1 MVKAMVNLCVMAK
14 KKQLPKYQDGERYLK
29 NPFVRRKPMRVK
41 DLDSY
46 EKNQYGTL
54 EDDRFYLE
62 SFPPPRRD
70 ASGKYYHPVIRD
82 PETGELTRV
91 HNLPITSISGRKASD
106 SSEMA
111 MDTKTGK
118 MTSNTH
124 NVDWSKSQA
133 GNKILTGLTFA
144 AAAPANLGLKATS
157 KLGKAGLFALDALIN
172 PGMGFGKLGKAG
184 VKTLDALINPGM
196 ARKPMISWR
205 SLKPKSRY
213 VKAKQ
218 LVDAKLEGEQW
229 VKDWYDDPY
238 TKNRIKNIEMPEIQS
253 PIFDN
258 ELSKVEFATNPD
270 FIGSSNFFGEEVLNR
285 GRSFSNGEVYV
296 NPNMPRN
303 QIRSTTIHELTHN
316 KTRNESNY
324 VIDVL
329 VKRAMDK
336 SKAASDYDNYLLD
349 PAEVY
354 ARIAQIRFTHNI
366 KPSDIV
372 SDKQIDKIIKSN
384 KGLVDNRFFKLIKD
398 KSAFKDLFNLLPA
411 VAGTGAVG
419 IGAAQA
425 GNKEYQQG
433 GITGDPPWKK
443 KTYSTIEDAPYKEKE
458 LPIKTRQ
465 DFKGNFLSKTASGGV
480 RRDSYGKL
488 GDLYRYFGGLDLKHD
503 VLYNSKYKPSNS
515 KDPNAKYIAIQDS
528 AFRSE
533 ILSNANR
540 IFNANKLKEKESKI
554 NENTYT
560 VNLTNWGKNSSALGN
575 VFISRGEDENGKYIS
590 YYDVF
595 DRETGAIGKDGFD
608 FNATKPFEVYD
619 RIYIDTDKTG
629 NAVERKS
636 FQQGGVVT
644 SKYGQWKYPGQVTK
658 VPSGDITMEGVNYP
672 VLGVS
677 DSGDRQMMYP
687 GGNYHFKGKSV
698 IEYPILPKMQ
708 GGGQLPKYQLAGETP
723 KETYQDEIEGRHY
736 GMIFGKP
743 PEGYSKPG
751 RATSKPRNI
760 SYRTTPAIED
770 FSLGAVGS
778 YNANINP
785 FLLGDP
791 ERRKQE
797 FPYTPTRLG
806 ILEEPR
812 SNWGEPTI
820 DKTINQSYTDMYD
833 FYHKP
838 TTSSIGLTANIPL
851 KTRRSG
857 AYGDRQVSYNPT
869 LSYEQGQ
876 MYKWNP
882 YYSQQKD
889 INTAFPL
896 EGVDRTNAGEFIP
909 FKGAKLENE
918 IQFKEETGNWVH
930 KQIPNV
936 DIEWNN
942 VDRKPRFGFGLKA
955 EEEYWDNKNK
965 NAYTASLGAGWQPYN
980 GVSADMRFG
989 YKRRIGKNG
998 ILSADVS
1005 NPFWNTNSKVNVGY
1019 THKFQQGGET
1029 NSMLDNIYKKYPAL
1043 KRMGKT
1049 TVVADPSFTSKN
1061 TGVGSIEYF
1070 SPNPYKKVNET
1081 FDMIEQSANK
1091 YPETRRGSIRYNN
1104 GFVGEHPNTDTHGVR
1119 YDPNDNNEQDV
1130 MLDMLH
1136 GMTKDPVYAKH
1147 RKDFGNT
1154 LMNSKWGE
1162 DLHYNFQMDMDRTK
1176 KTLLKQGKSK
1186 KELNSLSEDEFAD
1199 KYMDGKDQWKQ
1210 TWLDGVIRNL
1220 MFEGTPEDFEK
1231 AKYWDGLEDLYFQDE
1246 NVKKSFG
1253 QLKNYLKTGK
1263 GYMLPEYEVTATRD
1277 TSKLQQGG
1285 QFNDNDMKTKKYKKG
1300 GKLPK
1305 YYTGGPFIGNDY
1317 IGDMSQYDYDTGI
1330 WNGTDHGGSY
1340 GQTDVLNSA
1349 NGYGD
1354 DFFKGAGKSAL
1365 SMAGAGA
1372 GIGATFG
1379 PVGAIIGGGA
1389 GALIG
1394 GTIGGIQGLK
1404 AAKAEDEV
1412 IQRKQDMMEKQ
1423 SLAYQPRGTRM
1434 YKQGGQAMANPNAEL
1449 EQQEGVQTPDGET
1462 FNVNG
1467 APHEQGGIEMALEQ
1481 GSRIFSDD
1489 ESMALPDGRTPAQVF
1504 KQLSKKLDFY
1514 KKNAESGA
1522 TLAKQTAKA
1531 MISSIEKKIDELWQY
1546 QEQVKQSQ
1554 GSSQEGLEGEIMGQ
1568 EGNYYPE
1575 TENVPPEAIYQE
1587 GGIGPLSPWEIQKLK
1602 GTYLKEPKD
1611 RENHAIQSFKST
1623 YETETGKKMTSTQEA
1638 KLREEYLTNGTA
1650 RGELTG
1656 TEETYLF
1663 PTQPYMSETRTS
1675 NASKINPSNRDV
1687 YTPEE
1692 WSVAAKET
1700 GDYRLK
1706 EYNDAVKKHITSP
1719 TSSPY
1724 FKRGGKLPKY
1734 QQGDIYTSE
1743 DERLNKIARNAI
1755 SRSTNPY
1762 YTGLSGNYTIL
1773 KDPTWPPAATQQQ
1786 GIDLST
1792 PRGYRPQGVG
1802 GGNNAFI
1809 AEDQI
1814 GDGYQVPGDPPK
1826 VPPYLANI
1834 APYFGGQQQA
1844 SGGIDPRIITENGQ
1858 MRLYANTGTEGE
1870 DLRQLAIDTWG
1881 DVGAKTNIQG
1891 EDLYYYPTGA
1901 GETEVAGTKKKST
1914 QLAKNKYVP
1923 TTADATTEQPMEHG
1937 VPVSD
1942 KPLSELTAGLS
1953 ANLRQTGNPAIPLG
1967 EKIPFT
1973 GTPSTEMGDNQFDW
1987 KSLIPYA
1994 SRIPGMVNALRKMKV
2009 PEAEQAKQIAYKDQV
2024 FDPYPIQAAA
2034 QTAKDAVSAN
2044 SNYAPVTRGIQLG
2057 LEGQKQKSLNE
2068 GQAGVNKL
2076 NFVGRNQVNQSNQR
2090 TDMFNTQARNTKNMT
2105 QFAADQQRLQ
2115 NIDMA
2120 TRDVGDIYMKQQF
2133 EKAVMERD
2141 VTSIRLY
2148 TDSLIKNGATWEKI
2162 RPSLVGMLDDD
2173 VLREYD
2179 AKYKDK

>member
-1 MVKAMVNLCVMAK
+1 MAK

-133 GNKILTGLTFA
+133 GNKLITTAIFA
-144 AAAPANLGLKATS
+144 AATPASMGLKATS
-157 KLGKAGLFALDALIN
+157 
-172 PGMGFGKLGKAG
+172 KLGKAG

-270 FIGSSNFFGEEVLNR
+270 FIGSSNFSGEEVLNR
-285 GRSFSNGEVYV
+285 GRSFNNGEVYV
-296 NPNMPRN
+296 NPNIPRN

-384 KGLVDNRFFKLIKD
+384 KGLVDDRFFKLIKD

-433 GITGDPPWKK
+433 GVITDP
-443 KTYSTIEDAPYKEKE
+443 
-458 LPIKTRQ
+458 R
-465 DFKGNFLSKTASGGV
+465 
-480 RRDSYGKL
+480 
-488 GDLYRYFGGLDLKHD
+488 
-503 VLYNSKYKPSNS
+503 
-515 KDPNAKYIAIQDS
+515 
-528 AFRSE
+528 
-533 ILSNANR
+533 
-540 IFNANKLKEKESKI
+540 
-554 NENTYT
+554 
-560 VNLTNWGKNSSALGN
+560 
-575 VFISRGEDENGKYIS
+575 
-590 YYDVF
+590 
-595 DRETGAIGKDGFD
+595 
-608 FNATKPFEVYD
+608 
-619 RIYIDTDKTG
+619 
-629 NAVERKS
+629 
-636 FQQGGVVT
+636 
-644 SKYGQWKYPGQVTK
+644 GQWAHPGKVTK
-658 VPSGDITMEGVNYP
+658 IPSSDITMQGVNYP

-698 IEYPILPKMQ
+698 TEYPIMQQGGQYKPIITNDPNDPRLKAYQDSAAVYNDWARLYNENTARFGSGRNTDLGVSNECFADYADDLGDNVDSPFTMGEHHGRAEQVISSDIAPQGQTMFRNGRRLWNARSQQIYDYSNARPTTPIRFQPSASSTTSPMPSNSYVDPKMQ
-708 GGGQLPKYQLAGETP
+708 RAANNPISTLQTKGQPAMGSKVGIHKWNDPSLGILGKDVSYFSKEKMLEAKKKLTESGLSFSGKDDKYYATRYREPVSRWEDGELIRKDGKKQPVYFQQGGQVDRSRDAMIKARMAMDSHFGNSMARRMTNDDPRGYTFTGEEGVGIDKGRQGNVYVSSYDKLATPQIQDVNGKLEFISNPWSPENADRSYEQSMKFESPEDAQYFGENYKRFAPMMKKNWQEQNNDNDMKKKIYQKGGAFKNTYARPTAGYSSKHGPYVGGEAYYMGNGAIPFLKGRLGRDGSEVSAGSQFMTGAPVSPVLQVSGGYNSNDGPFFGTKAGLNVGGGQNQFRVGVENRINKNALNEFGPFVGVRLGSGNFSGNATAGYNLFNKSPQFDAGLNYTIPLNKRERSRNSCGAGSFRCGGQLPKY
-723 KETYQDEIEGRHY
+723 
-736 GMIFGKP
+736 
-743 PEGYSKPG
+743 
-751 RATSKPRNI
+751 
-760 SYRTTPAIED
+760 
-770 FSLGAVGS
+770 
-778 YNANINP
+778 
-785 FLLGDP
+785 
-791 ERRKQE
+791 
-797 FPYTPTRLG
+797 
-806 ILEEPR
+806 
-812 SNWGEPTI
+812 TI
-820 DKTINQSYTDMYD
+820 
-833 FYHKP
+833 
-838 TTSSIGLTANIPL
+838 
-851 KTRRSG
+851 
-857 AYGDRQVSYNPT
+857 
-869 LSYEQGQ
+869 
-876 MYKWNP
+876 
-882 YYSQQKD
+882 
-889 INTAFPL
+889 
-896 EGVDRTNAGEFIP
+896 
-909 FKGAKLENE
+909 
-918 IQFKEETGNWVH
+918 
-930 KQIPNV
+930 
-936 DIEWNN
+936 
-942 VDRKPRFGFGLKA
+942 
-955 EEEYWDNKNK
+955 
-965 NAYTASLGAGWQPYN
+965 
-980 GVSADMRFG
+980 
-989 YKRRIGKNG
+989 
-998 ILSADVS
+998 
-1005 NPFWNTNSKVNVGY
+1005 
-1019 THKFQQGGET
+1019 
-1029 NSMLDNIYKKYPAL
+1029 
-1043 KRMGKT
+1043 
-1049 TVVADPSFTSKN
+1049 
-1061 TGVGSIEYF
+1061 
-1070 SPNPYKKVNET
+1070 
-1081 FDMIEQSANK
+1081 
-1091 YPETRRGSIRYNN
+1091 
-1104 GFVGEHPNTDTHGVR
+1104 
-1119 YDPNDNNEQDV
+1119 
-1130 MLDMLH
+1130 
-1136 GMTKDPVYAKH
+1136 
-1147 RKDFGNT
+1147 
-1154 LMNSKWGE
+1154 
-1162 DLHYNFQMDMDRTK
+1162 
-1176 KTLLKQGKSK
+1176 
-1186 KELNSLSEDEFAD
+1186 
-1199 KYMDGKDQWKQ
+1199 
-1210 TWLDGVIRNL
+1210 
-1220 MFEGTPEDFEK
+1220 
-1231 AKYWDGLEDLYFQDE
+1231 
-1246 NVKKSFG
+1246 
-1253 QLKNYLKTGK
+1253 
-1263 GYMLPEYEVTATRD
+1263 
-1277 TSKLQQGG
+1277 
-1285 QFNDNDMKTKKYKKG
+1285 
-1300 GKLPK
+1300 
-1305 YYTGGPFIGNDY
+1305 GGPFTGKDY
-1317 IGDMSQYDYDTGI
+1317 IGDMSQYGYDTGI
-1330 WNGTDHGGSY
+1330 WNGTDQGGSY
-1340 GQTDVLNSA
+1340 GNNNNPLGDYSMTMNEPTGGMSMNRFSPGPKATNIAGGIGMAAGVAGQMIPDRESNLNKQLNSA
-1349 NGYGD
+1349 DGKFNDWAGAAG
-1354 DFFKGAGKSAL
+1354 KGALSA
-1365 SMAGAGA
+1365 AGAVTPLALNPAILAATG
-1372 GIGATFG
+1372 GISAA
-1379 PVGAIIGGGA
+1379 AIPIA
-1389 GALIG
+1389 GA
-1394 GTIGGIQGLK
+1394 IGGISKGIK
-1404 AAKAEDEV
+1404 ANKEARAEDQET
-1412 IQRKQDMMEKQ
+1412 QKYFDAMEKQ

-1467 APHEQGGIEMALEQ
+1467 APHEQGGIDVALEQ
-1481 GSRIFSDD
+1481 GSKIFSDD

-1504 KQLSKKLDFY
+1504 KQLSKKLEFY
-1514 KKNAESGA
+1514 KDKLESGA

-1531 MISSIEKKIDELWQY
+1531 MISSIEKKIDELFQY
-1546 QEQVKQSQ
+1546 QEQMKQSQ
-1554 GSSQEGLEGEIMGQ
+1554 GGDIEGQEEEIMGQ

-1675 NASKINPSNRDV
+1675 HASKINPSNRDV